1 MEDLIVGTGT
11 VLFIDENLSLDTPI
25 DEVPIPGD
33 FEPVICLTDNSFD
46 GSTAPIDGSNK
57 CAGLW
62 AVNLAGQKS
71 GTFGGNGDAVII
83 DGADD
88 RYNMDKVA
96 ALWAAGTTVWWL
108 QYNENGTSVRYAQG
122 FISSYNDTAPN
133 IDKQTF
139 SFTVTLTGEIG
150 VANPIT

>member
-1 MEDLIVGTGT
+1 MENLIIGTGT
-11 VLFIDENLSLDTPI
+11 LLFIDENLSLDTPMNQ
-25 DEVPIPGD
+25 VPIPGD
-33 FEPVICLTDNSFD
+33 FEPVICLQDNSFD
-46 GSTAPIDGSNK
+46 GSTAPINASNK

-62 AVNLAGQKS
+62 AVSLAGEKS
-71 GTFGGNGDAVII
+71 GTFSGNGDATILQTL
-83 DGADD
+83 DP

-96 ALWAAGTTVWWL
+96 ALWAAGTVVWWL

-122 FISSYNDTAPN
+122 FISSYNDTSPN
-133 IDKQTF
+133 NDKQTF

>member
-1 MEDLIVGTGT
+1 MEDLIIGTGT
-11 VLFIDENLSLDTPI
+11 LLFIDENLSLDTPMSS
-25 DEVPIPGD
+25 VPIPGD
-33 FEPVICLTDNSFD
+33 FEPVICLQDNSFD
-46 GSTAPIDGSNK
+46 GSTSPINGSNK

-62 AVNLAGQKS
+62 AVNLAGEKS
-71 GTFGGNGDAVII
+71 GTFSGNGDATAMQAL
-83 DGADD
+83 DP

-122 FISSYNDTAPN
+122 FVSSYNDTSPN
-133 IDKQTF
+133 NDKQTF

-150 VANPIT
+150 VANPTT